1 MSIVNIRERREVK
14 LMLWELLVL
23 SEAIRKLLD
32 KIQNRRKK
40 NKNEKN
46 FRKKLNHQHQNSTF
60 GSFKNF

>member
-1 MSIVNIRERREVK
+1 
-14 LMLWELLVL
+14 MLWELLVL

>member
-1 MSIVNIRERREVK
+1 MSIINIRVRREVK

-46 FRKKLNHQHQNSTF
+46 CRKKT
-60 GSFKNF
+60 